1 MKPIITGICRVMF
14 QRETLAPVLTLG
26 AVSAIAVAL
35 VSVRVAFSRDLRQA
49 YLIWNLFLAWLPL
62 FFCLASVRVS
72 QAVGRRHWK
81 FWALAAS
88 WLLFLPNAPYI
99 FTDLIHLG
107 PRGRPHFWVD
117 LVLILLCAWTAAL
130 LGFVSLY
137 VMQRM
142 VSRRFGSV
150 GGWAFVLLISGLT
163 GVGICMGR
171 FMRWNSWD
179 LILNPIGVALGVCK
193 RAIYSADSHHLAV
206 YAALFA
212 LLFFAAHVTLSGLLH
227 LRLQNP
233 EGAEHQ

>member
-1 MKPIITGICRVMF
+1 MF

-35 VSVRVAFSRDLRQA
+35 VSLRVVSSGELQRA

-72 QAVGRRHWK
+72 QAVGQRHWK

-107 PRGRPHFWVD
+107 PRTRGHFWVD

-142 VSRRFGSV
+142 VSRRFGLL
-150 GGWAFVLLISGLT
+150 GGWAFVVLISGLT
-163 GVGICMGR
+163 GVGMCMGR

-179 LILNPIGVALGVCK
+179 LLLNPFGVAMGLCK
-193 RAIYSADSHHLAV
+193 RAIPSADNHHLAV

-227 LRLQNP
+227 LRLQSS
-233 EGAEHQ
+233 EGMAPSVML